1 MISGVVEPTAGPPLT
16 PAAPPR
22 AGSSRWLLALARLA
36 LGVLV
41 IVVLLRAI
49 GTTDLARAAREVRG
63 AGAWLVLVPLPTLLA
78 MSLDSWAWRRIL
90 LVLGRAVSW
99 RRLLELRLS
108 VEAIVLALPGGSVAG
123 EGMKLAL
130 MDRRMSIPFGTGA
143 ASLALTKA
151 LLTAAAAIYLGAGAT
166 WLLVTGAAGANPA
179 ATRLPALCG
188 LAGAAFTALLAVGS
202 IIVLR
207 GGAAFVALSRW
218 LSALPISAVRV
229 WISKRRAAFDGV
241 DAGARAFFAAPR
253 REQLACFL
261 PFVIEWL
268 MEGVETFVILRCLHA
283 SVGFGDALVLDG
295 VGSLLRTIV
304 FFVPAGLGFQ
314 DGAQVALLG
323 MLGVGDAPATG
334 AAFIFIKRTKEL
346 FWIVTGATFLA
357 VRRDSWQRPRS
368 PTEG

>member
-1 MISGVVEPTAGPPLT
+1 MRE
-16 PAAPPR
+16 
-22 AGSSRWLLALARLA
+22 GSSRWLVAVARLG
-36 LGVLV
+36 LGLLV

-49 GTTDLARAAREVRG
+49 GTTDLARAARAVRG

-78 MSLDSWAWRRIL
+78 MSLDAWAWRRIL

-108 VEAIVLALPGGSVAG
+108 VESIVLALPGGSVAG

-130 MDRRMSIPFGTGA
+130 MQRRLAIPFGTGA

-151 LLTAAAAIYLGAGAT
+151 LLTVAAALYLTAGAVL
-166 WLLVTGAAGANPA
+166 LLVTGTAGTTSA
-179 ATRLPALCG
+179 ATRLPALFG
-188 LAGAAFTALLAVGS
+188 LAGAAFTALLAVVLVV
-202 IIVLR
+202 VLR

-218 LSALPISAVRV
+218 LSAFPLQAVRG
-229 WISKRRAAFDGV
+229 WISTRRVAFERV
-241 DAGARAFFAAPR
+241 DRDARAFFAAPR

-261 PFVIEWL
+261 PFALEWL

-283 SVGFGDALVLDG
+283 PVSFGDALVLDG

-368 PTEG
+368 STEG

>member
-1 MISGVVEPTAGPPLT
+1 MSIAALDPP
-16 PAAPPR
+16 PAPVSAAP
-22 AGSSRWLLALARLA
+22 SRWWVAAARLA

-41 IVVLLRAI
+41 IAVLLRAI
-49 GTTDLARAAREVRG
+49 GTTDLARAARAVRG
-63 AGAWLVLVPLPTLLA
+63 AGAWLALVPLPTLLA
-78 MSLDSWAWRRIL
+78 MSLDAWAWRRIL

-99 RRLLELRLS
+99 RRLVELRLS
-108 VEAIVLALPGGSVAG
+108 VESIVLALPGGSVAG

-130 MDRRMSIPFGTGA
+130 MERRMAIPFGTGA

-151 LLTAAAAIYLGAGAT
+151 LLTAAAALYLTAGAVLLLASGAGAT
-166 WLLVTGAAGANPA
+166 RV
-179 ATRLPALCG
+179 PALLG
-188 LAGAAFTALLAVGS
+188 LAGAAFTALVAVLS
-202 IIVLR
+202 MILLR

-218 LSALPISAVRV
+218 LSVFPVRAVRV
-229 WISKRRAAFDGV
+229 WISTRSAAFARV

-253 REQLACFL
+253 SAQLACL
-261 PFVIEWL
+261 VPFAIEWL

-283 SVGFGDALVLDG
+283 PVSFGDALVLDG

-323 MLGVGDAPATG
+323 MLGLGDAPATG

-357 VRRDSWQRPRS
+357 VRRDLWQRPRS
-368 PTEG
+368 PTER

>member
-1 MISGVVEPTAGPPLT
+1 V
-16 PAAPPR
+16 
-22 AGSSRWLLALARLA
+22 
-36 LGVLV
+36 
-41 IVVLLRAI
+41 RAI
-49 GTTDLARAAREVRG
+49 RG
-63 AGAWLVLVPLPTLLA
+63 AGAWLALVPLPTLIA
-78 MSLDSWAWRRIL
+78 MSLDTVAWRRIL
-90 LVLGRAVSW
+90 LVLGCRVSW

-108 VEAIVLALPGGSVAG
+108 VESVVLAVPGGSVAG

-130 MDRRMSIPFGTGA
+130 LARRMAVPFGAGA

-151 LLTAAAAIYLGAGAT
+151 LLTAAAALYLTIGVV
-166 WLLVTGAAGANPA
+166 LLLMTGARGADPA
-179 ATRLPALCG
+179 ATRVPAWLG
-188 LAGAAFTALLAVGS
+188 LAGALFTAVLAVVS
-202 IIVLR
+202 VIVLR
-207 GGAAFVALSRW
+207 GGAAFHVVSRW
-218 LSALPISAVRV
+218 LAAFPVAAVRR
-229 WISKRRAAFDGV
+229 WIDSRRVAFARV

-253 REQLACFL
+253 STQLACFL
-261 PFVIEWL
+261 PFALEWL

-283 SVGFGDALVLDG
+283 AVGFGDALVLDG

-357 VRRDSWQRPRS
+357 VRRDLWQRPRS
-368 PTEG
+368 PAKG